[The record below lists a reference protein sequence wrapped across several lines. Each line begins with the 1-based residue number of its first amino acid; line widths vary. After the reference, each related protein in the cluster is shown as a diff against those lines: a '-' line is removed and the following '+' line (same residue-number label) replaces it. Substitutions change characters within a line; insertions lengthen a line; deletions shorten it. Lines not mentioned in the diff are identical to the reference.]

1 MRERLER
8 ERNFVVIGTVV
19 EELCQYYEVAD
30 SLKSD
35 MIDYGTKLLYLLD
48 DDIVCV
54 HSSFEKYV
62 RKDIIKKFELKEKI
76 SQNMT
81 VEDLQYILQ
90 QLPSHMEVVIPVIDL
105 EDPDH
110 ITDFRTVR
118 TAGVLSSKYELHP
131 VLCINTS
138 FNGSDISAQIHKSG
152 TYCTKVLF

>member
-19 EELCQYYEVAD
+19 EELVQHYEVAD

-35 MIDYGTKLLYLLD
+35 MIDYGTKLLFLLD

-54 HSSFEKYV
+54 RSSFEKYV
-62 RKDIIKKFELKEKI
+62 RKDIIKKFELKEKV

-81 VEDLQYILQ
+81 VEDLQYVLQ
-90 QLPSHMEVVIPVIDL
+90 QLPSHMEVVIPVINL

-138 FNGSDISAQIHKSG
+138 FNGSDISAHIHKSG

>member
-8 ERNFVVIGTVV
+8 DRNFVVIGTVV
-19 EELCQYYEVAD
+19 EELCQHYEVAD

-54 HSSFEKYV
+54 RSSFEKYV
-62 RKDIIKKFELKEKI
+62 RKDIIKKFELKEKV

-81 VEDLQYILQ
+81 VEDLQYVLQ
-90 QLPSHMEVVIPVIDL
+90 QLPSPMEVVIPVINL

>member
-19 EELCQYYEVAD
+19 EELVQHYEVAD

-35 MIDYGTKLLYLLD
+35 MIDYGTKLLFLLD

-54 HSSFEKYV
+54 RSSFEKYV
-62 RKDIIKKFELKEKI
+62 RKDIIKKFELKEKV

-81 VEDLQYILQ
+81 VEDLQYVLQ
-90 QLPSHMEVVIPVIDL
+90 QLPSHMEVVIPVINL

>member
-1 MRERLER
+1 MRERLEQ

-19 EELCQYYEVAD
+19 EQLCQHYNVAD
-30 SLKSD
+30 SMKSD

-48 DDIVCV
+48 DDIKCV
-54 HSSFEKYV
+54 RSSFERYITKEFV
-62 RKDIIKKFELKEKI
+62 KKFDLKEKM

-118 TAGVLSSKYELHP
+118 TAGVLSSKYEPHP

-138 FNGSDISAQIHKSG
+138 FNGSDISAQIKKSG
-152 TYCTKVLF
+152 TICTKILF

>member
-8 ERNFVVIGTVV
+8 DRNFVVIGTVV
-19 EELCQYYEVAD
+19 EELCQHYEVAD
-30 SLKSD
+30 SLKSG

-54 HSSFEKYV
+54 RSSFEKYV
-62 RKDIIKKFELKEKI
+62 RKDIIKKFELKEKV

-81 VEDLQYILQ
+81 VEDLQYVLQ
-90 QLPSHMEVVIPVIDL
+90 QLPSHMEVVIPVINL

>member
-1 MRERLER
+1 MREQLER

-19 EELCQYYEVAD
+19 EELVQHYEVAD

-54 HSSFEKYV
+54 RSSFEKYV
-62 RKDIIKKFELKEKI
+62 RKDIIKKFELKEKV

-81 VEDLQYILQ
+81 VEDLQYVLQ
-90 QLPSHMEVVIPVIDL
+90 QLPSHMEVVIPVINL

-110 ITDFRTVR
+110 ITDFRIVR

>member
-19 EELCQYYEVAD
+19 EELCQHYEVAD

-54 HSSFEKYV
+54 RSSFEKYV
-62 RKDIIKKFELKEKI
+62 RKDIIKKFELKEKV

-81 VEDLQYILQ
+81 VEDLQYVLQ
-90 QLPSHMEVVIPVIDL
+90 QLPSHMEVVIPVINL

>member
-8 ERNFVVIGTVV
+8 DRNFVVIGTVV
-19 EELCQYYEVAD
+19 EELCQHYEVAD

-54 HSSFEKYV
+54 RSSFEKYV
-62 RKDIIKKFELKEKI
+62 RKDIIKKFELKEKV

-81 VEDLQYILQ
+81 VEDLQYVLQ
-90 QLPSHMEVVIPVIDL
+90 QLPSHMEVVIPVINL

-118 TAGVLSSKYELHP
+118 TPGVLSSKYELHP

>member
-1 MRERLER
+1 MREQLER
-8 ERNFVVIGTVV
+8 DRNFVVIGTVV
-19 EELCQYYEVAD
+19 EELCQHYEVAD

-54 HSSFEKYV
+54 RSSFEKYV
-62 RKDIIKKFELKEKI
+62 RKDIIKKFELKEKV

-81 VEDLQYILQ
+81 VEDLQYVLQ
-90 QLPSHMEVVIPVIDL
+90 QLPSHMEVVIPVINL

>member
-1 MRERLER
+1 MRER

-19 EELCQYYEVAD
+19 EELCQHYEVAD

-54 HSSFEKYV
+54 RSSFEKYV
-62 RKDIIKKFELKEKI
+62 RKDIIKKFELKEKV

-81 VEDLQYILQ
+81 VEDLQYVLQ
-90 QLPSHMEVVIPVIDL
+90 QLPSHMEVVIPVINL

>member
-8 ERNFVVIGTVV
+8 DRNFVVIGTVV
-19 EELCQYYEVAD
+19 EELCQHYEVAD

-54 HSSFEKYV
+54 RSSFEKYV
-62 RKDIIKKFELKEKI
+62 RKDIIKKFELKEKV

-81 VEDLQYILQ
+81 VEDQQYVLQ
-90 QLPSHMEVVIPVIDL
+90 QLPSHMEVVIPVINL

-138 FNGSDISAQIHKSG
+138 FNGSDISAQIHKSS

>member
-8 ERNFVVIGTVV
+8 DRNFVVIGTVV
-19 EELCQYYEVAD
+19 EELCQHYEVAD

-54 HSSFEKYV
+54 RSSFEKYV
-62 RKDIIKKFELKEKI
+62 RKDIIKKFELKEKV

-90 QLPSHMEVVIPVIDL
+90 QLPPHMEVVIPVIDL
-105 EDPDH
+105 EDRDH
-110 ITDFRTVR
+110 VTDFRTVR
-118 TAGVLSSKYELHP
+118 TAGVLRNEYEPNL
-131 VLCINTS
+131 VLCIATS
-138 FNGSDISAQIHKSG
+138 SNGSDISAQIKNSG
-152 TYCTKVLF
+152 TICTKVLF